1 MVQLKKFL
9 GLMLVVSFTAI
20 LNSCFEVPDKLI
32 VPQWS
37 VDVNIPLLNR
47 TFTLQSI
54 IKSDPNIFIDT
65 VNGKP
70 IYILQSD
77 TYSLQSGV
85 DDYMQVHNQNSLQG
99 VPMPAAL
106 DSVLLYV
113 EFPDGIELDS
123 ALFIDGILS
132 FSIQNPSRFDA
143 DVEILFPGLITPSG
157 IKLAFDLT
165 INANNFDSIYYSLAN
180 HSYMAPPTQPIE
192 KRNSLQAIIKIN
204 SLQPQQTILYS
215 NFYLKDFY
223 FKSVSGLIPARSLG
237 SQQESF
243 KFQFDSVDNYQ
254 NKITLREAELKLT
267 ATYTSPAN
275 DPIGVEIYNL
285 VVVGM
290 RNSGEYFYLRDSLGS
305 IYHTLK
311 FDDVFTQKIYN
322 EQNSNIDEFVT
333 FFPDTVLLRA
343 EYLMNPDSVR
353 GTVTNVDIIKL
364 ETDFSTRSLFSFN
377 EIKIDDESSI
387 EINEEDRRLMRRNSS
402 AELTLEFENAL
413 PLGAWVKMDL
423 FDSYNNY
430 LFTITKDEYDND
442 SVYFKPAVVDANGEV
457 ISPVENDKLKF
468 SLNTEEIKM
477 LSNAYVVYYTIYL
490 STSETNNP
498 GNPTVAVR
506 PSSWIKVKAYGSLKF
521 DSNDED

>member
-1 MVQLKKFL
+1 MFRIKRFL
-9 GLMLVVSFTAI
+9 ELILVVSFTSL

-32 VPQWS
+32 VPQWT

-47 TFTLQSI
+47 AFTLQNI

-65 VNGKP
+65 VDGKP

-85 DDYMQVHNQNSLQG
+85 DEYMQVHNQNSLQG
-99 VPMPAAL
+99 VPMPAEL

-113 EFPDGIELDS
+113 DFPDGIELDS

-143 DVEILFPGLITPSG
+143 HVNILFPGLITPSG
-157 IKLAFDLT
+157 IQLTFDLS
-165 INANNFDSIYYSLAN
+165 INPNGFDSIYYSLAN
-180 HSYMAPPTQPIE
+180 HSYKAPPTQPIE

-204 SLQPQQTILYS
+204 SSQPQQTILYS

-243 KFQFDSVDNYQ
+243 KFQLDSIDNYQ

-267 ATYTSPAN
+267 ATYISPAN

-285 VVVGM
+285 VVVGIK
-290 RNSGEYFYLRDSLGS
+290 NSGEYFFLRDSLGS

-311 FDDVFTQKIYN
+311 FDDVYTQKIYN
-322 EQNSNIDEFVT
+322 EQNSNIDDFVT
-333 FFPDTVLLRA
+333 FFPDTVLLKA

-364 ETDFSTRSLFSFN
+364 ETDFSTKSFFSFN
-377 EIKIDDESSI
+377 QIKINDISSI
-387 EINEEDRRLMRRNSS
+387 EINENDRKLIRRNNL
-402 AELTLEFENAL
+402 AELTLELENAL
-413 PLGAWVKMDL
+413 PLGVWIRMEL
-423 FDSYNNY
+423 FDSFNNF
-430 LFTITKDEYDND
+430 LFTVTKDEYDND

-477 LSNAYVVYYTIYL
+477 LANAYVVKYTLYL
-490 STSETNNP
+490 STSETSNS

-506 PSSWIKVKAYGSLKF
+506 PSAWIKVKAYGSIKF
-521 DSNDED
+521 DSSDED